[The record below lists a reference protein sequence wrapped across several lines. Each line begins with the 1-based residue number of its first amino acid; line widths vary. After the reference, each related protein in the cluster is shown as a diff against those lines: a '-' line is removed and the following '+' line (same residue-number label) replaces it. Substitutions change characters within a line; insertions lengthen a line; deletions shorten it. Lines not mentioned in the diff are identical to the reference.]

1 MTNTYSARKLW
12 SVITYRVWPLEMRFN
27 EPITCNQ
34 QYNRPWL
41 SLVAYH
47 WFLWA
52 CTLESNLSFG
62 NNKSHLSFKEKVIMT
77 GMQRRYFS
85 YSFVL
90 VMKKTYLS
98 HSLLTRMVLQI
109 WQQVWSVS
117 HCDAWRLAIIFSTT
131 MFQKQPSK
139 QAIEARILYDSRRE
153 AFFQTTKANAFPF
166 CALLLLLRRFSS
178 TERPKTNAAAAQE
191 AVQSCTERDSRKKK
205 KKSSSSRGT
214 SATRK
219 GTLQGL

>member
-109 WQQVWSVS
+109 WQQVWSVG
-117 HCDAWRLAIIFSTT
+117 HCEAWRLTIIFSTT

-139 QAIEARILYDSRRE
+139 QGYFMTVDERLFSDYQSKRVSFLRASASPPPLFVDWKTENERRCCAGGSAKLYGKRL
-153 AFFQTTKANAFPF
+153 P
-166 CALLLLLRRFSS
+166 
-178 TERPKTNAAAAQE
+178 
-191 AVQSCTERDSRKKK
+191 KKK
-205 KKSSSSRGT
+205 EKVIIVARN
-214 SATRK
+214 
-219 GTLQGL
+219 

>member
-1 MTNTYSARKLW
+1 MTNTYSAIRKLW

-109 WQQVWSVS
+109 WQQVRSVS

-139 QAIEARILYDSRRE
+139 QGYFMTVDERLFFRLPKQTRFLFARFCFSSAAFRRLKDRKR
-153 AFFQTTKANAFPF
+153 TP
-166 CALLLLLRRFSS
+166 LLRR
-178 TERPKTNAAAAQE
+178 RQCK
-191 AVQSCTERDSRKKK
+191 AVRKETPEKK

-219 GTLQGL
+219 RTQQGL

>member
-1 MTNTYSARKLW
+1 
-12 SVITYRVWPLEMRFN
+12 
-27 EPITCNQ
+27 
-34 QYNRPWL
+34 
-41 SLVAYH
+41 
-47 WFLWA
+47 
-52 CTLESNLSFG
+52 
-62 NNKSHLSFKEKVIMT
+62 MT

-139 QAIEARILYDSRRE
+139 QGYFMTADERLFFRLPKQTRFLFARFCFSSAAFRRLKDRKR
-153 AFFQTTKANAFPF
+153 TP
-166 CALLLLLRRFSS
+166 LLRR
-178 TERPKTNAAAAQE
+178 RQCK
-191 AVQSCTERDSRKKK
+191 AVRKETPEKK

-219 GTLQGL
+219 RTLQGL